1 MDYAL
6 VQIHDRPV
14 GRPVDL
20 GATDTRADRGP
31 GGQVDDLDRSGR
43 SVARRIDDREPLAV
57 GRPIERQQPVGD
69 LALRAQAVDL
79 LGGRPLQERVG
90 VGIDDADT
98 ERGLPSL
105 ADQVPDFALQAQRTG
120 LEMDLQPGVDR
131 IAVDVARMVDGDGI
145 GLIWLQH

>member
-1 MDYAL
+1 L
-6 VQIHDRPV
+6 
-14 GRPVDL
+14 
-20 GATDTRADRGP
+20 
-31 GGQVDDLDRSGR
+31 
-43 SVARRIDDREPLAV
+43 
-57 GRPIERQQPVGD
+57 
-69 LALRAQAVDL
+69 
-79 LGGRPLQERVG
+79 
-90 VGIDDADT
+90 GIDDADT